1 MASKTATQP
10 TTVRNDR
17 LRRFTRAHNPLQP
30 PSFTFWHGL
39 TTLIL
44 AALLWGQQSI
54 PGVMADYS
62 GVVIGDWQAGI
73 LARVTVIAVLAYA
86 LVLVRTAHWL
96 AYLGMLWAAAGIC
109 LRLGDIRITHEPLT
123 LGFALGLFG
132 IALIAIRIVLRQP
145 DWQPEETP

>member
-1 MASKTATQP
+1 MATKALP
-10 TTVRNDR
+10 TSEDR
-17 LRRFTRAHNPLQP
+17 LRRFTRAHSPLQP
-30 PSFTFWHGL
+30 PRFNFWHGL

-73 LARVTVIAVLAYA
+73 LARVTVIALLTYA

-96 AYLGMLWAAAGIC
+96 AYLGMLGAAAGIC

-123 LGFALGLFG
+123 LGFALSLLG

-145 DWQPEETP
+145 DWQPGDAP